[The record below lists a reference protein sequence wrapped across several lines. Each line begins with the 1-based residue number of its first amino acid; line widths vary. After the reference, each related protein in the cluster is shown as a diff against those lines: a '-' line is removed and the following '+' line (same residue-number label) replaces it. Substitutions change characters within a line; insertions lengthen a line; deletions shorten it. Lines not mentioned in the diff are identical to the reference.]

1 MSNSRGSIVLVAG
14 LALVWLICWVLLRD
28 AGSPAQKDSV
38 GSTARGVGALRTESP
53 AINDKKFV
61 AGDLRRE
68 AAPEADGSIVVTVK
82 DEAGGVV
89 AGADASWVAR
99 IAAVY
104 VPGDLRLLGSTDS
117 VGRFSVGADRI
128 PVGASLVI
136 AKPGYVTQ
144 AVRIMGPKSYGVVL
158 AASAPLRVKAVG
170 EDGMPLQD
178 VVIVA
183 YEKSAIYGILQW
195 QELDFVSGFSELA
208 CCCSGRTGADG
219 YATLHLPARHFSVAA
234 FARDRVMTSVP
245 ESADMAV
252 QGGSERQVVMAMLAG
267 VVWEFVDQRGE
278 PVRVIAQKST
288 VAAVGAQINNVFA
301 KMRRTSI
308 RKSIAGDAGNRVVVL
323 DSSAN
328 RPIDEG
334 YGTASV
340 SALVDGYGV
349 VRAEASLARWD
360 LARPVQVMVGRDA
373 GLLGA
378 LQIDGDEALCGVAED
393 AVAVIGGDA
402 VHGMVWR
409 PRCGMKYTVPVGDY
423 QIVRLHDRK
432 VIKVAHV
439 RPNDESGAERLAWE
453 DLGPHLN
460 VVVKTSSGEEPFGC
474 EIVIQ
479 KDGESAPQRFVPSD
493 PSRFVVPLE
502 PGIYSVVVS
511 CGGIR
516 REFGRVQVVYG
527 LAKVDCLLE
536 S

>member
-1 MSNSRGSIVLVAG
+1 LSNQRGSIVLISG
-14 LALVWLICWVLLRD
+14 LALVWLVCWVLLRD
-28 AGSPAQKDSV
+28 TGAPMPIDSV
-38 GSTARGVGALRTESP
+38 GPTARGVGALRTESP
-53 AINDKKFV
+53 VISATKAV
-61 AGDLRRE
+61 AEDLHRE
-68 AAPEADGSIVVTVK
+68 APSEAGGSIVVTVT
-82 DEAGGVV
+82 DEAGGMV

-99 IAAVY
+99 IAAAY

-117 VGRFSVGADRI
+117 VGRFSVGADRV
-128 PVGASLVI
+128 PGGASLVI

-144 AVRIMGPKSYGVVL
+144 ALRIAGPKAYGVVL

-170 EDGMPLQD
+170 EDGAPLQD
-178 VVIVA
+178 VVVVV
-183 YEKSAIYGILQW
+183 YEKSATLGILQW
-195 QELDFVSGFSELA
+195 QEHDFVSGFSELA